1 MELETFEFEYE
12 TIEDLGCI
20 NSYTFGRNTEVEF
33 VLKIRSKSTGIKEML
48 NKIEDHDDLEKLKL
62 IIDWEIK
69 KRKELSCLLNEKK

>member
-20 NSYTFGRNTEVEF
+20 NSYTFGFNTEVEF
-33 VLKIRSKSTGIKEML
+33 VLKIRSKSTGIKKML
-48 NKIEDHDDLEKLKL
+48 NEIEDHNDLEKLKL

-69 KRKELSCLLNEKK
+69 NRKENELHNKNK